1 MGMEKHSITVIIRGK
16 PYGLVITIDKGAL
29 ETAFQVIPDVS
40 EHVLD
45 EFEPHGAIFTADHED
60 TLEGSIRTVETEQ
73 IARIIWEDILDKM
86 K

>member
-1 MGMEKHSITVIIRGK
+1 MEKHNITVIIRGK
-16 PYGLVITIDKGAL
+16 PYGLIITIDKGAF

-40 EHVLD
+40 EHVL
-45 EFEPHGAIFTADHED
+45 EEYEPQSNTFTTDHKD
-60 TLEGSIRTVETEQ
+60 TLEGSLRIVESEQ

>member
-1 MGMEKHSITVIIRGK
+1 MEKHSVTVIIRGK
-16 PYGLVITIDKGAL
+16 PYGLIITISKGTS

-45 EFEPHGAIFTADHED
+45 EYEPGSDTFTADHKD

>member
-1 MGMEKHSITVIIRGK
+1 MEKHSITVIIKGK
-16 PYGLVITIDKGAL
+16 PYGLVITIDRSAL

-45 EFEPHGAIFTADHED
+45 EYEPHTATFTTDHKD
-60 TLEGSIRTVETEQ
+60 TPEGSLRTVESEQ
-73 IARIIWEDILDKM
+73 IARIIWEEILDKM

>member
-1 MGMEKHSITVIIRGK
+1 MEKHSITVIIRGK

-29 ETAFQVIPDVS
+29 ETAFQVVPDVS
-40 EHVLD
+40 AQVLED
-45 EFEPHGAIFTADHED
+45 YEPHNENFTADHAD
-60 TLEGSIRTVETEQ
+60 TLEGSLRTVETEQ

>member
-1 MGMEKHSITVIIRGK
+1 MEKHSITVIIKGK
-16 PYGLVITIDKGAL
+16 PYGLIITIDTGAL

-40 EHVLD
+40 EHVLE
-45 EFEPHGAIFTADHED
+45 EFEPHNRHFTTDHKD
-60 TLEGSIRTVETEQ
+60 TLEGSIRTVESEQ